1 MTTAREKMA
10 QAARKIEAHPDVAS
24 QLGATYKFVLSGEGG
39 GTWVFRLK
47 DAPSVTEGD
56 GPADCTVHLA
66 ASDYLDLVEGRTQAA
81 ALFFKTKLRIE
92 GDMALALKLQALTQ
106 FLE

>member
-10 QAARKIEAHPDVAS
+10 QAARKIEAHPEIAS
-24 QLGATYKFVLSGEGG
+24 QLGATYKFVLAGDGG

-47 DAPSVTEGD
+47 DAPSVSEGD

-66 ASDYLDLVEGRTQAA
+66 ESDFLDLLEGRTQLA
-81 ALFFKTKLRIE
+81 ALFFKSKLRIE
-92 GDMALALKLQALTQ
+92 GDISLALKLQALTQ